1 MSGEKHLPISDRNGG
16 LCLALSGGGFRAT
29 LFHLGALQRLNELGL
44 LGKIST
50 ISSVS
55 GGSIMSLCLAKALM
69 DAPLGAD
76 GKIIGFN
83 ALVAIVRELTT
94 YNLRRHILLKRVEP
108 QNWGKSLP
116 ELVAHELENHVTN
129 KSLAELPESPRFVFC
144 ATDMAFG
151 ANWEYT
157 KDRVGDYQAGYT
169 TTKLNSIKL
178 AHAAAASACFP
189 PIFKPMETGVD
200 AADLK
205 NGTATGTDADACRER
220 IRLSDGGVYDNMGL
234 EPIWKRANTL
244 LVSDAGGVF
253 EFSPDRGTISDV
265 KRYPDIVGN
274 QARALRKRWL
284 ISSFIN
290 GTGPGR
296 DGLKGTY
303 WSPANA
309 RKSFDPAD
317 NSGYSKPI
325 AKLISEIRT
334 DLDSFSGGEAA
345 ALQNHGYLITDVA
358 IKVHLPELYNP
369 ASPAIPPYADWMDEA
384 KVKNALK
391 DSAKQHL

>member
-1 MSGEKHLPISDRNGG
+1 MSAEKHLPLTDRKGG

-44 LGKIST
+44 LGKIAT

-55 GGSIMSLCLAKALM
+55 GGSIMSLCLAKVLM
-69 DAPLGAD
+69 DAPLGAG
-76 GKIIGFN
+76 GKIVGFSE
-83 ALVAIVRELTT
+83 LVGLVRELTT
-94 YNLRRHILLKRVEP
+94 YNLRRNILLKKVVP
-108 QNWGKSLP
+108 TNWGKSLP
-116 ELVAHELENHVTN
+116 ELVARELENHVTE
-129 KSLAELPESPRFVFC
+129 KSLTELPRSPHFVFC

-151 ANWEYT
+151 SNWEYAR
-157 KDRVGDYQAGYT
+157 DRVGDFQAGYT
-169 TTKLNSIKL
+169 ISKLSSIRI

-189 PIFKPMETGVD
+189 PIFKPIETRVD
-200 AADLK
+200 PNDLK
-205 NGTATGTDADACRER
+205 NGKATGADADECRKR

-234 EPIWKRANTL
+234 EPIWKHANTL

-253 EFSPDRGTISDV
+253 EFSKDRGTINDV

-296 DGLKGTY
+296 DGLKGVY
-303 WSPANA
+303 WSTGNA
-309 RKSFDPAD
+309 RQSFDPAD
-317 NSGYSKPI
+317 NSGYSKPT
-325 AKLISEIRT
+325 AKLISQIRT
-334 DLDSFSGGEAA
+334 DLDSFSIGEAS
-345 ALQNHGYLITDVA
+345 ALQNHGYLITDIA
-358 IKVHLPELYNP
+358 IKVHVPELYDA
-369 ASPAIPPYADWMDEA
+369 ASPPIPPYADWMDEA